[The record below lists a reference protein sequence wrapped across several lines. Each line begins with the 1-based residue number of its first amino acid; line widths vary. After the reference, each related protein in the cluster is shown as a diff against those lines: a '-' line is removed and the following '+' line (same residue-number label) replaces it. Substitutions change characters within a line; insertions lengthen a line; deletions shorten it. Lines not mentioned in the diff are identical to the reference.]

1 LNAQLHQR
9 IRELAEQPVA
19 TDLLE
24 RLNAQMVRHQFRLAL
39 RPGRPQRSL
48 PEHLAIIDAIVARDE
63 RAAEAAA
70 RAHLASV
77 LDALRESDQPATQS
91 VLQG

>member
-1 LNAQLHQR
+1 LVFVEGEAVDAVTTEIHRAIGRSIDADLTDDGVL
-9 IRELAEQPVA
+9 REDTFQ
-19 TDLLE
+19 
-24 RLNAQMVRHQFRLAL
+24 
-39 RPGRPQRSL
+39 SL